1 MFKKYTYFIA
11 MLVLV
16 NIGSFHVFAMPD
28 SGLKKSGNQ
37 YSLIT
42 ADSAKSNEEQRPIL
56 KVTPRELDLGSIKT
70 GETTFG
76 EFHLT
81 NIAPG
86 VLEWSASCP
95 DGWKNV
101 DDQTLKGTAS
111 DNGDNLHVELSIAE
125 NISVLFTNKAQI
137 SNYQAVLKMENA
149 GKELVC
155 HKDLKS
161 GAYRNAVRLTSTGGK
176 RTVFVN
182 FRIHMLQDNP
192 LISLNPQR
200 LDLGMHSPGK
210 TVSKRIELTNKGK
223 DILRWSVVLP
233 QAKSAAFS
241 KELQNGRYFSFRNE
255 ELSEKG
261 QYITPEHLKDS
272 MELTGEWTEING
284 YPVSKGMAS
293 TVKFRFNGTGSSI
306 FLQSHAEN
314 VNYSIYLDER
324 LLKVPNIS
332 SGQGEKKE
340 IVIAEGLRD
349 GPHAFSIVI
358 REGALELEG
367 VKIFGK
373 EIMKG
378 PRGWI
383 TIFPDSGKTL
393 TETDYINVKVDT
405 TDLVP
410 GFYGDQIIFKSN
422 AGEEKADI
430 FLEVL
435 PDVTQI
441 NMDVYLYSKNLD
453 YLFTLNPRAESER
466 LIANGYIKEGI
477 AFRLFAPQTPGTT
490 SFYRW
495 YNPVIKD
502 HFYHHD
508 RTGGGKRLN
517 GYVFEG
523 SIGNIATSR
532 MKSTRELYRWINP
545 STGRHYYST
554 DSRAATGE
562 RKGYR
567 FDGIAG
573 YVR

>member
-16 NIGSFHVFAMPD
+16 NIWSFHAFAMPG
-28 SGLKKSGNQ
+28 SGLKKTGNQ

-42 ADSAKSNEEQRPIL
+42 ADSAKNNEEQRPVL

-70 GETTFG
+70 GETAFG
-76 EFHLT
+76 EFHLN
-81 NIAPG
+81 NIVPG

-95 DGWKNV
+95 DGWENV
-101 DDQTLKGTAS
+101 GDQTLKGMAS

-125 NISVLFTNKAQI
+125 NIGVLFTNKVQI
-137 SNYQAVLKMENA
+137 SNYQAILKMDNA

-161 GAYRNAVRLTSTGGK
+161 GAYRNAIRLTSTGGK

-200 LDLGMHSPGK
+200 LDLGVHLPGK

-233 QAKSAAFS
+233 QARSAAFS
-241 KELQNGRYFSFRNE
+241 KVLQNGRYFSFRNE
-255 ELSEKG
+255 ALPERG
-261 QYITPEHLKDS
+261 QYVTPEHLKDS
-272 MELTGEWTEING
+272 MELIGEWTENNG

-293 TVKFRFNGTGSSI
+293 AVKFRFNGTGSSV

-314 VNYSIYLDER
+314 VNYSIYLDEK

-373 EIMKG
+373 EITKG

-405 TDLVP
+405 SDLAP
-410 GFYGDQIIFKSN
+410 GFYGDQIVFKSN

-435 PDVTQI
+435 PDVTQK

-453 YLFTLNPRAESER
+453 YLFTLNPRAESEK
-466 LIANGYIKEGI
+466 LIANGYVKEGI

-508 RTGGGKRLN
+508 RTGGGKRLD
-517 GYVFEG
+517 GYIFEG

-567 FDGIAG
+567 YDGIAG